1 MNIIVC
7 IKQVPDTN
15 EVKIDPKTGTLKR
28 EGVPTIMNP
37 DDKHAL
43 IEAVKIKN
51 KVKGKVTVL
60 SMGPPQAEEALR
72 EALALGADEAILLSD
87 RAFAGSDTWA
97 TANAIGGAIKTI
109 GNYDL
114 LLFGRQAI
122 DGDTA
127 QVGPQTAELLGVPQI
142 TYVQKIDVDGKKVTV
157 ERQMEDGYEVIES
170 SLPCLITCISEIN
183 EMEYPSLGGIKD
195 AYRNK
200 EVKVW
205 SADDA
210 KIDKSTIGLLNSPT
224 SVKKSFTPPAKGG
237 GQMLKGSTKEVA
249 LKIISILKDRELA
262 GGI

>member
-15 EVKIDPKTGTLKR
+15 EVKIDPKTGTLIR
-28 EGVPTIMNP
+28 EGVPAIMNL

-72 EALALGADEAILLSD
+72 EALALGADEAILLCD
-87 RAFAGSDTWA
+87 VAFAGSDTWA
-97 TANAIGGAIKTI
+97 TANALGAAIKHI
-109 GNYDL
+109 GDYNL

-142 TYVQKIDVDGKKVTV
+142 TYAQKIEVSGSKVKV
-157 ERQMEDGYEVIES
+157 ERQMEEGYEIIES
-170 SLPCLITCISEIN
+170 SLPCLITCMAEIN
-183 EMEYPSLGGIKD
+183 DIEYPSLSGIKK
-195 AYRNK
+195 AYREK
-200 EVKVW
+200 EVKVL
-205 SADDA
+205 SAEDIKA
-210 KIDKSTIGLLNSPT
+210 DKSKIGLLASPT
-224 SVKKSFTPPAKGG
+224 IVKKSFTPAAKGR
-237 GQMLKGSTKEVA
+237 GQILKGHTKEVVNQVVSM
-249 LKIISILKDRELA
+249 LKEKELI
-262 GGI
+262 GGF

>member
-15 EVKIDPKTGTLKR
+15 EVKIDQKTGTLIR

-43 IEAVKIKN
+43 IEAIKIKN
-51 KVKGKVTVL
+51 KHKGKVTVI

-72 EALALGADEAILLSD
+72 ESLAFGADEAILLCD

-97 TANAIGGAIKTI
+97 TANAIGAAIKHI

-127 QVGPQTAELLGVPQI
+127 QVGPQVAEFLSLPQI
-142 TYVQKIDVDGKKVTV
+142 TYAQKIELGEGKVKV
-157 ERQMEDGYEVIES
+157 ERQMEEGYEVIEAA
-170 SLPCLITCISEIN
+170 LPCLITCVSEIN
-183 EMEYPSLGGIKD
+183 EIGYPSLHGIKE
-195 AYRNK
+195 AYREK
-200 EVKVW
+200 EVRVL
-205 SADDA
+205 SAEE
-210 KIDKSTIGLLNSPT
+210 IEVDKYKIGLLSSPT
-224 SVKKSFTPPAKGG
+224 SVKKSFTPPAKGQ
-237 GQMLKGSTKEVA
+237 GQILKGSTKEVVEK
-249 LKIISILKDRELA
+249 LVSILKEKEIIGA
-262 GGI
+262 F